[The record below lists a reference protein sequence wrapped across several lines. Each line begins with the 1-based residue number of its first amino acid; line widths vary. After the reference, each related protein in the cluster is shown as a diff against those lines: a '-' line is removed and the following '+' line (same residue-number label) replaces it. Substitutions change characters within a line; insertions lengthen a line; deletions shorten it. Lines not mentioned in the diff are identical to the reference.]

1 MTESR
6 EAARWIV
13 ALAVVGLA
21 LSVAVLGADVLSARE
36 ILDRVEAAATAIED
50 LSATLTIETFRNGAI
65 SLTQTMTVALK
76 QPDKMRQEFLSPAFL
91 AGNVTVIV
99 GDTISIYIAAADRWE
114 TKDLSTLGTAEQP
127 WLLFRNML
135 RSVRSQFDDYTFAR
149 IDDADSGQ
157 YHLRGEPM
165 NAAAVYGQIDLW
177 VDAGTFVPVRR
188 ILYDTDGRLLADARF
203 LEPTRVGDVATIPL
217 SIGAYDADGVLLN
230 VITYSAVDL
239 NQGLSDALFAVPGAS
254 GG

>member
-1 MTESR
+1 MR
-6 EAARWIV
+6 CLA

-21 LSVAVLGADVLSARE
+21 LSAAVLGADVLSARE
-36 ILDRVEAAATAIED
+36 ILDRTEAAATAIED
-50 LSATLTIETFRNGAI
+50 LRAILTIETFRNGEI
-65 SLTQTMTVALK
+65 SLSQTMTVALR

-99 GDTISIYIAAADRWE
+99 GDTMLIYIAAADRWE
-114 TKDLSTLGTAEQP
+114 TKDLSTLSMAEQP

-217 SIGAYDADGVLLN
+217 SIGAYDADDVLLN

>member
-1 MTESR
+1 MR
-6 EAARWIV
+6 PCEAMRCLA

-21 LSVAVLGADVLSARE
+21 LSAAVLGADVLSARE
-36 ILDRVEAAATAIED
+36 ILDRTEAAATAIED
-50 LSATLTIETFRNGAI
+50 LRAILTIETFRNGEI
-65 SLTQTMTVALK
+65 SLSQTMTVALK

-99 GDTISIYIAAADRWE
+99 GDTMLIYIAAADRWE
-114 TKDLSTLGTAEQP
+114 TKDLSTLSMAEQP

-149 IDDADSGQ
+149 IDDAAPGQ
-157 YHLRGEPM
+157 YHLRGEPV

-217 SIGAYDADGVLLN
+217 SIGAYDADDVLLN